1 MYGGQTPAAPS
12 YSEGEKMMTD
22 IQIFQNEQFGEV
34 RTILEGET
42 LLFCGS
48 DVARALG
55 YAIPSKAVHT
65 HCKGVSKMEAPSRG
79 GTQTMLFI
87 PEGDVY
93 RLIVRSKLPAAEKFE
108 HWLFD
113 EVVPTIRKTGM
124 YATPATV
131 EAMLANPD
139 TMIQVL
145 QAFKDEREQR
155 LALQMQAIEDAPKV
169 AFADAVETSTDSCL
183 VGQLAKIIRQNG
195 YEIGANRLFEYL
207 RKEGYLCK
215 AGSNRNMPTQR
226 SMEAGWFEV
235 KESVLENPDGS
246 IRVVRTPK
254 VTGKGQIFFVNK
266 FLRPETV
273 RSETVP
279 DTRESVPEMQDTP
292 PCHCLDAGIALYDA
306 SRRARED

>member
-1 MYGGQTPAAPS
+1 MAGRLPLRPPILKEAKVT
-12 YSEGEKMMTD
+12 TD
-22 IQIFQNEQFGEV
+22 IQIFKNEQFGQIRVVERDGEPWFVAVDICGALDIANSRDALTRIDEDEKGVALTDTLGGAQEV
-34 RTILEGET
+34 AVVNEPGLYS
-42 LLFCGS
+42 LVLGS
-48 DVARALG
+48 RKSEARAFKRW
-55 YAIPSKAVHT
+55 IT
-65 HCKGVSKMEAPSRG
+65 HEV
-79 GTQTMLFI
+79 
-87 PEGDVY
+87 
-93 RLIVRSKLPAAEKFE
+93 LPA
-108 HWLFD
+108 
-113 EVVPTIRKTGM
+113 IRKTGM

-155 LALQMQAIEDAPKV
+155 LALETRVVADAPKV

-207 RKEGYLCK
+207 RKDGYLCR

-254 VTGKGQIFFVNK
+254 VTGKGQIYFVNK
-266 FLRPETV
+266 FLRPEAV
-273 RSETVP
+273 RSESASG
-279 DTRESVPEMQDTP
+279 TREVT
-292 PCHCLDAGIALYDA
+292 I
-306 SRRARED
+306 

>member
-1 MYGGQTPAAPS
+1 MAGRLPPRPS
-12 YSEGEKMMTD
+12 ILKEEKLATD
-22 IQIFQNEQFGEV
+22 IQIFKNEQFGQIRVVERDGEPWFVAVDICGALDIANSRDALTRIDEDEKGVALTDTLGGAQEV
-34 RTILEGET
+34 AVVNEPGLYS
-42 LLFCGS
+42 LVLGS
-48 DVARALG
+48 RKSEARAFKRWITHDV
-55 YAIPSKAVHT
+55 IPA
-65 HCKGVSKMEAPSRG
+65 
-79 GTQTMLFI
+79 
-87 PEGDVY
+87 
-93 RLIVRSKLPAAEKFE
+93 
-108 HWLFD
+108 
-113 EVVPTIRKTGM
+113 IRKTGM

-155 LALQMQAIEDAPKV
+155 LALETRVVADAPKV

-207 RKEGYLCK
+207 RKEGYLCR

-254 VTGKGQIFFVNK
+254 VTGKGQIYFVNK
-266 FLRPETV
+266 FLRPEAV
-273 RSETVP
+273 RSESASG
-279 DTRESVPEMQDTP
+279 TREGT
-292 PCHCLDAGIALYDA
+292 I
-306 SRRARED
+306 

>member
-1 MYGGQTPAAPS
+1 MAGRLPPRPPILK
-12 YSEGEKMMTD
+12 EEKLTTD
-22 IQIFQNEQFGEV
+22 IQIFKNEQFGQIRVVERDGEPWFVAVDICGALDIANSRDALTRIDEDEKGVALTDTLGGAQEV
-34 RTILEGET
+34 AVVNEPGLYS
-42 LLFCGS
+42 LVLGS
-48 DVARALG
+48 RKSEARAFKRWITHDV
-55 YAIPSKAVHT
+55 IPA
-65 HCKGVSKMEAPSRG
+65 
-79 GTQTMLFI
+79 
-87 PEGDVY
+87 
-93 RLIVRSKLPAAEKFE
+93 
-108 HWLFD
+108 
-113 EVVPTIRKTGM
+113 IRKTGM

-155 LALQMQAIEDAPKV
+155 LALETRVVADAPKV

-207 RKEGYLCK
+207 RKEGYLCR

-226 SMEAGWFEV
+226 SMEAGWFKV

-254 VTGKGQIFFVNK
+254 VTGKGQIYFVNK
-266 FLRPETV
+266 FLRPEAV
-273 RSETVP
+273 RSESASG
-279 DTRESVPEMQDTP
+279 TREGT
-292 PCHCLDAGIALYDA
+292 I
-306 SRRARED
+306 

>member
-1 MYGGQTPAAPS
+1 MAGRLPPRPS
-12 YSEGEKMMTD
+12 ILKEEKLATD
-22 IQIFQNEQFGEV
+22 IQIFKNEQFGQIRVVERDGEPWFVAVDICGALDIANSRDALTRIDEDEKGVALTDTLGGAQEV
-34 RTILEGET
+34 AVVNEPGLYS
-42 LLFCGS
+42 LVLGS
-48 DVARALG
+48 RKSEARAFKRWITHDV
-55 YAIPSKAVHT
+55 IPA
-65 HCKGVSKMEAPSRG
+65 
-79 GTQTMLFI
+79 
-87 PEGDVY
+87 
-93 RLIVRSKLPAAEKFE
+93 
-108 HWLFD
+108 
-113 EVVPTIRKTGM
+113 IRKTGM

-155 LALQMQAIEDAPKV
+155 LALETRVVADAPKV

-207 RKEGYLCK
+207 RKEGYLCR

-254 VTGKGQIFFVNK
+254 VTGKGQIYFVNK
-266 FLRPETV
+266 FLRPEAV
-273 RSETVP
+273 RSESASG
-279 DTRESVPEMQDTP
+279 TREGS
-292 PCHCLDAGIALYDA
+292 I
-306 SRRARED
+306 

>member
-1 MYGGQTPAAPS
+1 MAGRLPPRPS
-12 YSEGEKMMTD
+12 ILKEEKLATD
-22 IQIFQNEQFGEV
+22 IQIFKNEQFGQIRVVERDGDPWFVAVDICGALDIANSRDALTRIDEDEKGVALTDTLGGAQEV
-34 RTILEGET
+34 AVVNEPGLYS
-42 LLFCGS
+42 LVLGS
-48 DVARALG
+48 RKSEARAFKRWITHDV
-55 YAIPSKAVHT
+55 IPA
-65 HCKGVSKMEAPSRG
+65 
-79 GTQTMLFI
+79 
-87 PEGDVY
+87 
-93 RLIVRSKLPAAEKFE
+93 
-108 HWLFD
+108 
-113 EVVPTIRKTGM
+113 IRKTGM
-124 YATPATV
+124 YATPTTV

-155 LALQMQAIEDAPKV
+155 LALETRVVADAPKV

-207 RKEGYLCK
+207 RKEGYLCR

-254 VTGKGQIFFVNK
+254 VTGKGQIYFVNK
-266 FLRPETV
+266 FLRPEAV
-273 RSETVP
+273 RSESASG
-279 DTRESVPEMQDTP
+279 TREGT
-292 PCHCLDAGIALYDA
+292 I
-306 SRRARED
+306 

>member
-1 MYGGQTPAAPS
+1 MAGRLPPRPS
-12 YSEGEKMMTD
+12 ILKEEKLATD
-22 IQIFQNEQFGEV
+22 IQIFKNEQFGQIRVVERDGEPWFVAVDICGALDIANSRDALTRIDEDEKGVVLTDTLGGAQEV
-34 RTILEGET
+34 AVVNEPGLYS
-42 LLFCGS
+42 LVLGS
-48 DVARALG
+48 RKSEARAFKRWITHDV
-55 YAIPSKAVHT
+55 IPA
-65 HCKGVSKMEAPSRG
+65 
-79 GTQTMLFI
+79 
-87 PEGDVY
+87 
-93 RLIVRSKLPAAEKFE
+93 
-108 HWLFD
+108 
-113 EVVPTIRKTGM
+113 IRKTGM

-155 LALQMQAIEDAPKV
+155 LALETRVVADAPKV

-207 RKEGYLCK
+207 RKEGYLCR

-254 VTGKGQIFFVNK
+254 VTGKGQIYFVNK
-266 FLRPETV
+266 FLHPEAV
-273 RSETVP
+273 RSESASG
-279 DTRESVPEMQDTP
+279 TREGT
-292 PCHCLDAGIALYDA
+292 I
-306 SRRARED
+306 

>member
-1 MYGGQTPAAPS
+1 MAGRLPPRPPILK
-12 YSEGEKMMTD
+12 EEKLTTD
-22 IQIFQNEQFGEV
+22 IQIFKNEQFGQIRVVERDGEPWFVAVDICGALDIANSRDALTRIDEDEKGVALTDTLGGAQEV
-34 RTILEGET
+34 AVVNEPGLYS
-42 LLFCGS
+42 LVLGS
-48 DVARALG
+48 RKSEARAFKRWITHDV
-55 YAIPSKAVHT
+55 IPA
-65 HCKGVSKMEAPSRG
+65 
-79 GTQTMLFI
+79 
-87 PEGDVY
+87 
-93 RLIVRSKLPAAEKFE
+93 
-108 HWLFD
+108 
-113 EVVPTIRKTGM
+113 IRKTGM

-155 LALQMQAIEDAPKV
+155 LALETRVVADAPKV

-207 RKEGYLCK
+207 RKEGYLCR

-254 VTGKGQIFFVNK
+254 VTGKGQIYFMNK
-266 FLRPETV
+266 FLRPEAV
-273 RSETVP
+273 RSESASG
-279 DTRESVPEMQDTP
+279 TREGT
-292 PCHCLDAGIALYDA
+292 I
-306 SRRARED
+306 

>member
-1 MYGGQTPAAPS
+1 MAGRLPPRPS
-12 YSEGEKMMTD
+12 ILKEEKLATD
-22 IQIFQNEQFGEV
+22 IQIFKNEQFGQIRVVERDGEPWFVAVDICGALDIANSRDALTRIDEDEKGVALTDTLGGAQEV
-34 RTILEGET
+34 AVVNEPGLYS
-42 LLFCGS
+42 LVLGS
-48 DVARALG
+48 RKSEARAFKRWITHDV
-55 YAIPSKAVHT
+55 IPA
-65 HCKGVSKMEAPSRG
+65 
-79 GTQTMLFI
+79 
-87 PEGDVY
+87 
-93 RLIVRSKLPAAEKFE
+93 
-108 HWLFD
+108 
-113 EVVPTIRKTGM
+113 IRKTGM

-155 LALQMQAIEDAPKV
+155 LALETKVVADAPKV

-207 RKEGYLCK
+207 RKDGYLCR

-254 VTGKGQIFFVNK
+254 VTGKGQIYFVNK
-266 FLRPETV
+266 FLRPEAV
-273 RSETVP
+273 RSESASG
-279 DTRESVPEMQDTP
+279 TREGT
-292 PCHCLDAGIALYDA
+292 I
-306 SRRARED
+306 

>member
-1 MYGGQTPAAPS
+1 MAGRLPPRPS
-12 YSEGEKMMTD
+12 ILKEEKLATD
-22 IQIFQNEQFGEV
+22 IQIFKNEQFGQIRVVERDGEPWFVAVDICGALDIANSRDALTRIDEDEKGVALTDTLGGAQEV
-34 RTILEGET
+34 AVVNEPGLYS
-42 LLFCGS
+42 LVLGS
-48 DVARALG
+48 RKSEARAFKRWITHDV
-55 YAIPSKAVHT
+55 IPA
-65 HCKGVSKMEAPSRG
+65 
-79 GTQTMLFI
+79 
-87 PEGDVY
+87 
-93 RLIVRSKLPAAEKFE
+93 
-108 HWLFD
+108 
-113 EVVPTIRKTGM
+113 IRKTGM

-155 LALQMQAIEDAPKV
+155 LALETRVVADAPKV

-207 RKEGYLCK
+207 RKDGYLCRV
-215 AGSNRNMPTQR
+215 GSNRNMPTQR

-254 VTGKGQIFFVNK
+254 VTGKGQIYFVSQQ
-266 FLRPETV
+266 PT
-273 RSETVP
+273 T
-279 DTRESVPEMQDTP
+279 
-292 PCHCLDAGIALYDA
+292 
-306 SRRARED
+306 

>member
-1 MYGGQTPAAPS
+1 MAGRLPPRPPILK
-12 YSEGEKMMTD
+12 EEKLATD
-22 IQIFQNEQFGEV
+22 IQIFKNEQFGQIRVVERDGEPWFVAVDICGALDIANSRDALTRIDEDEKGVALTDTLGGAQEV
-34 RTILEGET
+34 AVVNEPGLYS
-42 LLFCGS
+42 LVLGS
-48 DVARALG
+48 RKSEARAFKRWITHDV
-55 YAIPSKAVHT
+55 IPA
-65 HCKGVSKMEAPSRG
+65 
-79 GTQTMLFI
+79 
-87 PEGDVY
+87 
-93 RLIVRSKLPAAEKFE
+93 
-108 HWLFD
+108 
-113 EVVPTIRKTGM
+113 IRKTGM

-155 LALQMQAIEDAPKV
+155 LALETRVVADAPKV

-207 RKEGYLCK
+207 RKEGYLCR

-254 VTGKGQIFFVNK
+254 VTGKGQIYFVNK
-266 FLRPETV
+266 FLHPEAV
-273 RSETVP
+273 RSESASG
-279 DTRESVPEMQDTP
+279 TR
-292 PCHCLDAGIALYDA
+292 AGTI
-306 SRRARED
+306 

>member
-1 MYGGQTPAAPS
+1 MAGRLPPRPPILK
-12 YSEGEKMMTD
+12 EEKLTTD
-22 IQIFQNEQFGEV
+22 IQIFKNEQFGQIRVVE
-34 RTILEGET
+34 RDGEPW
-42 LLFCGS
+42 FVAVDICG
-48 DVARALG
+48 ALDI
-55 YAIPSKAVHT
+55 ANSRDALTRIDEDE
-65 HCKGVSKMEAPSRG
+65 KGVALTDTLGGAQEVAVVNEPGLYSLVLGSRKSEARVFKRWI
-79 GTQTMLFI
+79 THDVI
-87 PEGDVY
+87 P
-93 RLIVRSKLPAAEKFE
+93 A
-108 HWLFD
+108 
-113 EVVPTIRKTGM
+113 IRKTGM

-155 LALQMQAIEDAPKV
+155 LALETRVVADAPKV

-207 RKEGYLCK
+207 RKEGYLCR

-254 VTGKGQIFFVNK
+254 VTGKGQIYFVNK
-266 FLRPETV
+266 FLRPEAV
-273 RSETVP
+273 RSESASG
-279 DTRESVPEMQDTP
+279 TREGT
-292 PCHCLDAGIALYDA
+292 I
-306 SRRARED
+306 

>member
-1 MYGGQTPAAPS
+1 MAGRLPLRPPILKEAKVT
-12 YSEGEKMMTD
+12 TD
-22 IQIFQNEQFGEV
+22 IQIFKNEQFGQIRVVERDGEPWFVAVDICGALDIANSRDALTRIDEDEKGVALTDTLGGAQEV
-34 RTILEGET
+34 AVVNEPGLYS
-42 LLFCGS
+42 LVLGS
-48 DVARALG
+48 RKSEARAFKRWITHDV
-55 YAIPSKAVHT
+55 IPA
-65 HCKGVSKMEAPSRG
+65 
-79 GTQTMLFI
+79 
-87 PEGDVY
+87 
-93 RLIVRSKLPAAEKFE
+93 
-108 HWLFD
+108 
-113 EVVPTIRKTGM
+113 IRKTGM

-207 RKEGYLCK
+207 RREGYLCK
-215 AGSNRNMPTQR
+215 TGSNRNMPTQR

-254 VTGKGQIFFVNK
+254 VTGKGQIYFINQ
-266 FLRPETV
+266 FLRSEAV
-273 RSETVP
+273 RAGSAP
-279 DTRESVPEMQDTP
+279 DTRESVK
-292 PCHCLDAGIALYDA
+292 
-306 SRRARED
+306 

>member
-1 MYGGQTPAAPS
+1 MAGRLPPRPPILK
-12 YSEGEKMMTD
+12 EEKLTTD
-22 IQIFQNEQFGEV
+22 IQIFKNEQFGQIRVVERDGEPWFVAVDICGALDIANSRDALTRIDEDEKGVALTDTLGGAQEV
-34 RTILEGET
+34 AVVNEPGLYS
-42 LLFCGS
+42 LVLGS
-48 DVARALG
+48 RKSEARAFKRWITHDV
-55 YAIPSKAVHT
+55 IPA
-65 HCKGVSKMEAPSRG
+65 
-79 GTQTMLFI
+79 
-87 PEGDVY
+87 
-93 RLIVRSKLPAAEKFE
+93 
-108 HWLFD
+108 
-113 EVVPTIRKTGM
+113 IRKTGM

-155 LALQMQAIEDAPKV
+155 LALETRVVADAPKV

-207 RKEGYLCK
+207 RKEGYLCR

-254 VTGKGQIFFVNK
+254 VTGKGQIYFVNK
-266 FLRPETV
+266 FLRPEAV
-273 RSETVP
+273 RSESASG
-279 DTRESVPEMQDTP
+279 TREGT
-292 PCHCLDAGIALYDA
+292 I
-306 SRRARED
+306 

>member
-1 MYGGQTPAAPS
+1 MAGRLPPRPS
-12 YSEGEKMMTD
+12 ILKEEKLATD
-22 IQIFQNEQFGEV
+22 IQIFKNEQFGQIRVVERDGEPWFVAVDICGALDIANSRDALTRIDEDEKGVALTDTLGGAQEV
-34 RTILEGET
+34 AVVNEPGLYS
-42 LLFCGS
+42 LVLGS
-48 DVARALG
+48 RKSEARAFKRWITHDV
-55 YAIPSKAVHT
+55 IPA
-65 HCKGVSKMEAPSRG
+65 
-79 GTQTMLFI
+79 
-87 PEGDVY
+87 
-93 RLIVRSKLPAAEKFE
+93 
-108 HWLFD
+108 
-113 EVVPTIRKTGM
+113 IRKTGM

-155 LALQMQAIEDAPKV
+155 LALETRVVADAPKV
-169 AFADAVETSTDSCL
+169 AFAYAVETSTDSCL

-207 RKEGYLCK
+207 RKEGYLCR

-254 VTGKGQIFFVNK
+254 VTGKGQIYFVNK
-266 FLRPETV
+266 FLRPEAV
-273 RSETVP
+273 RSESASG
-279 DTRESVPEMQDTP
+279 TREGT
-292 PCHCLDAGIALYDA
+292 I
-306 SRRARED
+306 

>member
-1 MYGGQTPAAPS
+1 MAGRLPPRPPILK
-12 YSEGEKMMTD
+12 EEKLTTD
-22 IQIFQNEQFGEV
+22 IQIFKNEQFGQIRVVERDGEPWFVAVDICGALDIANSRDALTRIDEDEKGVALTDTLGGAQEV
-34 RTILEGET
+34 AVVNEPGLYS
-42 LLFCGS
+42 LVLGS
-48 DVARALG
+48 RKSEARAFKRWITHDV
-55 YAIPSKAVHT
+55 IPA
-65 HCKGVSKMEAPSRG
+65 
-79 GTQTMLFI
+79 
-87 PEGDVY
+87 
-93 RLIVRSKLPAAEKFE
+93 
-108 HWLFD
+108 
-113 EVVPTIRKTGM
+113 IRKTGM

-155 LALQMQAIEDAPKV
+155 LALETRVVADAPKV

-207 RKEGYLCK
+207 RKEGYLCR

-254 VTGKGQIFFVNK
+254 VTGKGQIYFVNK
-266 FLRPETV
+266 FLHPEAV
-273 RSETVP
+273 RSESASG
-279 DTRESVPEMQDTP
+279 TREV
-292 PCHCLDAGIALYDA
+292 II
-306 SRRARED
+306 

>member
-1 MYGGQTPAAPS
+1 MAGRLPPRLS
-12 YSEGEKMMTD
+12 ILKEEKLATD
-22 IQIFQNEQFGEV
+22 IQIFKNEQFGQIRVVERDGEPWFVAVDICGALDIANSRDALTRIDEDEKGVALTDTLGGAQEV
-34 RTILEGET
+34 AVVNEPGLYS
-42 LLFCGS
+42 LVLGS
-48 DVARALG
+48 RKSEARAFKRWITHDV
-55 YAIPSKAVHT
+55 IPA
-65 HCKGVSKMEAPSRG
+65 
-79 GTQTMLFI
+79 
-87 PEGDVY
+87 
-93 RLIVRSKLPAAEKFE
+93 
-108 HWLFD
+108 
-113 EVVPTIRKTGM
+113 IRKTGM

-155 LALQMQAIEDAPKV
+155 LALETRVVADAPKV

-207 RKEGYLCK
+207 RKEGYLCR

-254 VTGKGQIFFVNK
+254 VTGKGQIYFVNK
-266 FLRPETV
+266 FLHPEAV
-273 RSETVP
+273 RSESASG
-279 DTRESVPEMQDTP
+279 TREGT
-292 PCHCLDAGIALYDA
+292 I
-306 SRRARED
+306 

>member
-1 MYGGQTPAAPS
+1 MAGRLPPRPS
-12 YSEGEKMMTD
+12 ILKEEKLATD
-22 IQIFQNEQFGEV
+22 IQIFKNEQFGQIRVVERDGEPWFVAVDICGALDIANSRDALTRIDEDEKGVALTDTLGGAQEV
-34 RTILEGET
+34 AVVNEPGLYS
-42 LLFCGS
+42 LVLGS
-48 DVARALG
+48 RKSEARAFKRWITHDV
-55 YAIPSKAVHT
+55 IPA
-65 HCKGVSKMEAPSRG
+65 
-79 GTQTMLFI
+79 
-87 PEGDVY
+87 
-93 RLIVRSKLPAAEKFE
+93 
-108 HWLFD
+108 
-113 EVVPTIRKTGM
+113 IRKTGM
-124 YATPATV
+124 YTTPATV

-155 LALQMQAIEDAPKV
+155 LALETRVVADAPKV

-207 RKEGYLCK
+207 RKEGYLCR

-254 VTGKGQIFFVNK
+254 VTGKGQIYFVNK
-266 FLRPETV
+266 FLHPEAV
-273 RSETVP
+273 RSESASG
-279 DTRESVPEMQDTP
+279 TREV
-292 PCHCLDAGIALYDA
+292 II
-306 SRRARED
+306 

>member
-1 MYGGQTPAAPS
+1 MVGRLPPRPS
-12 YSEGEKMMTD
+12 ILKEEKLATD
-22 IQIFQNEQFGEV
+22 IQIFKNEQFGQIRVVERDGEPWFVAVDICGALDIANSRDALTRIDEDEKGVALTDTLGGAQEV
-34 RTILEGET
+34 AVVNEPGLYS
-42 LLFCGS
+42 LVLGS
-48 DVARALG
+48 RKSEARAFKRWITHDV
-55 YAIPSKAVHT
+55 IPA
-65 HCKGVSKMEAPSRG
+65 
-79 GTQTMLFI
+79 
-87 PEGDVY
+87 
-93 RLIVRSKLPAAEKFE
+93 
-108 HWLFD
+108 
-113 EVVPTIRKTGM
+113 IRKTGM

-155 LALQMQAIEDAPKV
+155 LALETRVVADAPKV

-207 RKEGYLCK
+207 RKEGYLCR

-254 VTGKGQIFFVNK
+254 VTGKGQIYFVNK
-266 FLRPETV
+266 FLRPEAV
-273 RSETVP
+273 RSESASG
-279 DTRESVPEMQDTP
+279 TREGT
-292 PCHCLDAGIALYDA
+292 I
-306 SRRARED
+306 

>member
-1 MYGGQTPAAPS
+1 MAGRLPPRPS
-12 YSEGEKMMTD
+12 ILKEEKLATD
-22 IQIFQNEQFGEV
+22 IQIFKNEQFGQIRVVERDGEPWFVAVDICGALDIANSRDALTRIDEDEKGVALTDTLGGAQEV
-34 RTILEGET
+34 AVVNEPGLYS
-42 LLFCGS
+42 LVLGS
-48 DVARALG
+48 RKSEARAFKRWITHDV
-55 YAIPSKAVHT
+55 IPA
-65 HCKGVSKMEAPSRG
+65 
-79 GTQTMLFI
+79 
-87 PEGDVY
+87 
-93 RLIVRSKLPAAEKFE
+93 
-108 HWLFD
+108 
-113 EVVPTIRKTGM
+113 IRKTGM

-155 LALQMQAIEDAPKV
+155 LALETRVVADAPKV

-183 VGQLAKIIRQNG
+183 VGQLAKIIRQIG

-207 RKEGYLCK
+207 RKEGYLCR

-254 VTGKGQIFFVNK
+254 VTGKGQIYFVNK
-266 FLRPETV
+266 FLRPEAV
-273 RSETVP
+273 RSESASG
-279 DTRESVPEMQDTP
+279 TREGT
-292 PCHCLDAGIALYDA
+292 I
-306 SRRARED
+306 

>member
-1 MYGGQTPAAPS
+1 MAGRLPPRPS
-12 YSEGEKMMTD
+12 ILKEEKLATD
-22 IQIFQNEQFGEV
+22 IQIFKNEQFGQIRVVERDGEPWFVAVDICGALDIANSRDALTRIDEDEKGVALTDTLGGAQEV
-34 RTILEGET
+34 AVVNEPGLYS
-42 LLFCGS
+42 LVLGS
-48 DVARALG
+48 RKSEARAFKRWIRHDV
-55 YAIPSKAVHT
+55 IPA
-65 HCKGVSKMEAPSRG
+65 
-79 GTQTMLFI
+79 
-87 PEGDVY
+87 
-93 RLIVRSKLPAAEKFE
+93 
-108 HWLFD
+108 
-113 EVVPTIRKTGM
+113 IRKTGM

-155 LALQMQAIEDAPKV
+155 LALETRVVADAPKV
-169 AFADAVETSTDSCL
+169 AFADALETSTDSCL

-207 RKEGYLCK
+207 RKEGYLCR

-254 VTGKGQIFFVNK
+254 VTGKGQIYFVNK
-266 FLRPETV
+266 FLRPEAV
-273 RSETVP
+273 RSESASG
-279 DTRESVPEMQDTP
+279 TREGT
-292 PCHCLDAGIALYDA
+292 I
-306 SRRARED
+306 

>member
-1 MYGGQTPAAPS
+1 MAGRLPPRPS
-12 YSEGEKMMTD
+12 ILKEEKLATD
-22 IQIFQNEQFGEV
+22 IQIFKNEQFGQIRVVERDGEPWFVAVDICGALDIANSRDALTRIDEDEKGVALTDTLGGAQEV
-34 RTILEGET
+34 AVVNEPGLYS
-42 LLFCGS
+42 LVLGS
-48 DVARALG
+48 RKSEARAFKRWITHDV
-55 YAIPSKAVHT
+55 IPA
-65 HCKGVSKMEAPSRG
+65 
-79 GTQTMLFI
+79 
-87 PEGDVY
+87 
-93 RLIVRSKLPAAEKFE
+93 
-108 HWLFD
+108 
-113 EVVPTIRKTGM
+113 IRKTGM

-155 LALQMQAIEDAPKV
+155 LALETRVVADAPKV

-207 RKEGYLCK
+207 RKEGYLCR

-254 VTGKGQIFFVNK
+254 VTGNGQIYFVNK
-266 FLRPETV
+266 FLRPEAV
-273 RSETVP
+273 RSESASG
-279 DTRESVPEMQDTP
+279 TREGT
-292 PCHCLDAGIALYDA
+292 I
-306 SRRARED
+306 

>member
-1 MYGGQTPAAPS
+1 MAGRLPPRPS
-12 YSEGEKMMTD
+12 ILKEEKLATD
-22 IQIFQNEQFGEV
+22 IQIFKNEQFGQIRVVERDGEPWFVAVDICGALDIANSRDALTRIDEDEKGVALTDTLGGAQEV
-34 RTILEGET
+34 AVVNEPGLYS
-42 LLFCGS
+42 LVLGS
-48 DVARALG
+48 RKSEARAFKRWITHDV
-55 YAIPSKAVHT
+55 IPA
-65 HCKGVSKMEAPSRG
+65 
-79 GTQTMLFI
+79 
-87 PEGDVY
+87 
-93 RLIVRSKLPAAEKFE
+93 
-108 HWLFD
+108 
-113 EVVPTIRKTGM
+113 IRKTGM

-155 LALQMQAIEDAPKV
+155 LALETRVVADAPKV

-207 RKEGYLCK
+207 RKEGYLCR

-254 VTGKGQIFFVNK
+254 VTGKGQIYFVNK
-266 FLRPETV
+266 FLRPEAV
-273 RSETVP
+273 RSESASG
-279 DTRESVPEMQDTP
+279 TREVT
-292 PCHCLDAGIALYDA
+292 I
-306 SRRARED
+306 

>member
-1 MYGGQTPAAPS
+1 MAGRLPPRPPILK
-12 YSEGEKMMTD
+12 EEKLTTD
-22 IQIFQNEQFGEV
+22 IQIFKNEQFGQIRVVERDGEPWFVAVDICGALDIANSRDALTRIDEDEKGVALTDTLGGAQEV
-34 RTILEGET
+34 AVVNEPGLYS
-42 LLFCGS
+42 LVLGS
-48 DVARALG
+48 RKSEARAFKRWITHDV
-55 YAIPSKAVHT
+55 IPA
-65 HCKGVSKMEAPSRG
+65 
-79 GTQTMLFI
+79 
-87 PEGDVY
+87 
-93 RLIVRSKLPAAEKFE
+93 
-108 HWLFD
+108 
-113 EVVPTIRKTGM
+113 IRKTGM

-155 LALQMQAIEDAPKV
+155 LALETRVVADAPKV

-207 RKEGYLCK
+207 RKEGYLCR

-254 VTGKGQIFFVNK
+254 VTGKGQIYFVNK
-266 FLRPETV
+266 FLRPEAV
-273 RSETVP
+273 RSESASGK
-279 DTRESVPEMQDTP
+279 REGT
-292 PCHCLDAGIALYDA
+292 I
-306 SRRARED
+306 

>member
-1 MYGGQTPAAPS
+1 MAGRLPPRPPILKEIKLT
-12 YSEGEKMMTD
+12 TD
-22 IQIFQNEQFGEV
+22 IQIFQNEQFGQIRVVERDGEPWFVAVDICGALDIANSRDALTRIDEDEKGVALTDTLGGAQEV
-34 RTILEGET
+34 AVVNEPGLYS
-42 LLFCGS
+42 LVLGS
-48 DVARALG
+48 RKSEARAFKRWITHDV
-55 YAIPSKAVHT
+55 IPA
-65 HCKGVSKMEAPSRG
+65 
-79 GTQTMLFI
+79 
-87 PEGDVY
+87 
-93 RLIVRSKLPAAEKFE
+93 
-108 HWLFD
+108 
-113 EVVPTIRKTGM
+113 IRKTGM

-207 RKEGYLCK
+207 RREGYLCK
-215 AGSNRNMPTQR
+215 TGSNRNMPTQR

-254 VTGKGQIFFVNK
+254 VTGKGQIYFINQ
-266 FLRPETV
+266 FLRSEAV
-273 RSETVP
+273 RAGSAP
-279 DTRESVPEMQDTP
+279 DTRESVK
-292 PCHCLDAGIALYDA
+292 
-306 SRRARED
+306 

>member
-1 MYGGQTPAAPS
+1 MAGRLPPRPPILK
-12 YSEGEKMMTD
+12 EEKLTTD
-22 IQIFQNEQFGEV
+22 IQIFKNEQFGQI
-34 RTILEGET
+34 RTLVENDKV
-42 LLFCGS
+42 LFCGS
-48 DVARALG
+48 DIARALG
-55 YAIPSKAVHT
+55 YARPSEAVAT
-65 HCKGVSKMEAPSRG
+65 HAKGTVKRRTLTNG
-79 GTQTMLFI
+79 GEQEMGFI
-87 PEGDVY
+87 TEGDVY
-93 RLIVRSKLPAAEKFE
+93 RLIIRSKLPAAEHFE
-108 HWLFD
+108 RWVFD
-113 EVVPTIRKTGM
+113 EVLPAIRKTGM

-155 LALQMQAIEDAPKV
+155 LALETRVVADAPKV

-207 RKEGYLCK
+207 RKEGYLCR

-254 VTGKGQIFFVNK
+254 VTGKGQIYFVNK
-266 FLRPETV
+266 FLRPEAV
-273 RSETVP
+273 RSESASG
-279 DTRESVPEMQDTP
+279 TREGT
-292 PCHCLDAGIALYDA
+292 I
-306 SRRARED
+306 

>member
-1 MYGGQTPAAPS
+1 MAGRLPPRPS
-12 YSEGEKMMTD
+12 ILKEEKLATD
-22 IQIFQNEQFGEV
+22 IQIFKNEQFGQIRVVERDGESWFVAGDICGALDIANSRDALTRIDEDEKGVALTDTLGGAQEV
-34 RTILEGET
+34 AVVNEPGLYS
-42 LLFCGS
+42 LVLGS
-48 DVARALG
+48 RKSEARAFKRWITHDV
-55 YAIPSKAVHT
+55 IPA
-65 HCKGVSKMEAPSRG
+65 
-79 GTQTMLFI
+79 
-87 PEGDVY
+87 
-93 RLIVRSKLPAAEKFE
+93 
-108 HWLFD
+108 
-113 EVVPTIRKTGM
+113 IRKTGM

-155 LALQMQAIEDAPKV
+155 LALETRVVADAPKV

-207 RKEGYLCK
+207 RKEGYLCR

-254 VTGKGQIFFVNK
+254 VTGKGQIYFVNK
-266 FLRPETV
+266 FLHPEAV
-273 RSETVP
+273 RSESASG
-279 DTRESVPEMQDTP
+279 TREGT
-292 PCHCLDAGIALYDA
+292 I
-306 SRRARED
+306 

>member
-1 MYGGQTPAAPS
+1 MAGRLPPRPS
-12 YSEGEKMMTD
+12 ILKEEKLATD
-22 IQIFQNEQFGEV
+22 IQIFKNEQFGQIRVVERDGEPWFVAVDICGALDIANSRDALTRIDEDEKGVALTDTLGGAQEV
-34 RTILEGET
+34 AVVNEPGLYS
-42 LLFCGS
+42 LVLGS
-48 DVARALG
+48 RKSEARAFKRWITHDV
-55 YAIPSKAVHT
+55 IPA
-65 HCKGVSKMEAPSRG
+65 
-79 GTQTMLFI
+79 
-87 PEGDVY
+87 
-93 RLIVRSKLPAAEKFE
+93 
-108 HWLFD
+108 
-113 EVVPTIRKTGM
+113 IRKTGM

-155 LALQMQAIEDAPKV
+155 LALETRVVADAPKV

-207 RKEGYLCK
+207 RKEGYLCR

-226 SMEAGWFEV
+226 SMEAGWFEA

-254 VTGKGQIFFVNK
+254 VTGKGQIYFVNK
-266 FLRPETV
+266 FLRPEAV
-273 RSETVP
+273 RSESASG
-279 DTRESVPEMQDTP
+279 TREGT
-292 PCHCLDAGIALYDA
+292 I
-306 SRRARED
+306 

>member
-1 MYGGQTPAAPS
+1 MAGRLPPRLPILKEIKLT
-12 YSEGEKMMTD
+12 TD
-22 IQIFQNEQFGEV
+22 IQIFQNEQFGQIRVVERDGEPWFVAVDICGALDIANSRDALTRIDEDEKGVALTDTLGGAQEV
-34 RTILEGET
+34 AVVNEPGLYS
-42 LLFCGS
+42 LVLGS
-48 DVARALG
+48 RKSEARAFKRWITHDV
-55 YAIPSKAVHT
+55 IPA
-65 HCKGVSKMEAPSRG
+65 
-79 GTQTMLFI
+79 
-87 PEGDVY
+87 
-93 RLIVRSKLPAAEKFE
+93 
-108 HWLFD
+108 
-113 EVVPTIRKTGM
+113 IRKTGM

-207 RKEGYLCK
+207 RREGYLCK
-215 AGSNRNMPTQR
+215 TGSNRNMPTQR

-254 VTGKGQIFFVNK
+254 VTGKGQIYFINQ
-266 FLRPETV
+266 FLRSEAV
-273 RSETVP
+273 RAGSAP
-279 DTRESVPEMQDTP
+279 DTRESVK
-292 PCHCLDAGIALYDA
+292 
-306 SRRARED
+306 

>member
-1 MYGGQTPAAPS
+1 MAGRLPPRPPILK
-12 YSEGEKMMTD
+12 EEKLTTD
-22 IQIFQNEQFGEV
+22 IQIFKNEQFGQIRVVERDGEPWFVAVDICGALDIANSRDALTRIDEDEKGVALTDTLGGAQEV
-34 RTILEGET
+34 AVVNEPGLYS
-42 LLFCGS
+42 LVLGS
-48 DVARALG
+48 RKSEARAFKRWITHDV
-55 YAIPSKAVHT
+55 IPA
-65 HCKGVSKMEAPSRG
+65 
-79 GTQTMLFI
+79 
-87 PEGDVY
+87 
-93 RLIVRSKLPAAEKFE
+93 
-108 HWLFD
+108 
-113 EVVPTIRKTGM
+113 IRKTGM

-155 LALQMQAIEDAPKV
+155 LALETRVVADAPKV

-207 RKEGYLCK
+207 RKEGYLCR

-254 VTGKGQIFFVNK
+254 VTGKGQIYFVNK
-266 FLRPETV
+266 FLRPEAV
-273 RSETVP
+273 RSESASG
-279 DTRESVPEMQDTP
+279 TREVT
-292 PCHCLDAGIALYDA
+292 I
-306 SRRARED
+306 

>member
-1 MYGGQTPAAPS
+1 MAGRLPPRPS
-12 YSEGEKMMTD
+12 ILKEEKLATD
-22 IQIFQNEQFGEV
+22 IQIFKNEQFGQIRVVERDGEPWFVAVDICGALDIANSRDALTRIDEDEKGVALTDTLGGAQEV
-34 RTILEGET
+34 AVVNEPGLYS
-42 LLFCGS
+42 LVLGS
-48 DVARALG
+48 RKSEARAFKRWITHDV
-55 YAIPSKAVHT
+55 IPA
-65 HCKGVSKMEAPSRG
+65 
-79 GTQTMLFI
+79 
-87 PEGDVY
+87 
-93 RLIVRSKLPAAEKFE
+93 
-108 HWLFD
+108 
-113 EVVPTIRKTGM
+113 IRKTGM

-155 LALQMQAIEDAPKV
+155 LALETRVVADAPKV

-207 RKEGYLCK
+207 RKEGYLCR

-254 VTGKGQIFFVNK
+254 VTGKGQIYFVNK
-266 FLRPETV
+266 FLHPEAV
-273 RSETVP
+273 RSESASG
-279 DTRESVPEMQDTP
+279 TREVT
-292 PCHCLDAGIALYDA
+292 I
-306 SRRARED
+306 

>member
-1 MYGGQTPAAPS
+1 MAGRLPPRPPILK
-12 YSEGEKMMTD
+12 EEKLITD
-22 IQIFQNEQFGEV
+22 IQIFKNEQFGQIRVVERDGEPWFVAVDICGALDIANSRDALTRIDEDEKGVALTDTLGGAQEV
-34 RTILEGET
+34 AVVNEPGLYS
-42 LLFCGS
+42 LVLGS
-48 DVARALG
+48 RKSEARAFKRWITHDV
-55 YAIPSKAVHT
+55 IPA
-65 HCKGVSKMEAPSRG
+65 
-79 GTQTMLFI
+79 
-87 PEGDVY
+87 
-93 RLIVRSKLPAAEKFE
+93 
-108 HWLFD
+108 
-113 EVVPTIRKTGM
+113 IRKTGM

-155 LALQMQAIEDAPKV
+155 LALETRVVADAPKV

-207 RKEGYLCK
+207 RKEGYLCR

-254 VTGKGQIFFVNK
+254 VTGKGQIYFVNK
-266 FLRPETV
+266 FLRPEAV
-273 RSETVP
+273 RSESASG
-279 DTRESVPEMQDTP
+279 TREGT
-292 PCHCLDAGIALYDA
+292 I
-306 SRRARED
+306 

>member
-1 MYGGQTPAAPS
+1 MAGRLPPRPPILK
-12 YSEGEKMMTD
+12 EEKLTTD
-22 IQIFQNEQFGEV
+22 IQIFKNEQFGQIRVVERDGEPWFVAVDICGALDIANSRDALTRIDEDEKGVALTDTLGGAQEV
-34 RTILEGET
+34 AVVNEPGLYS
-42 LLFCGS
+42 LVLGS
-48 DVARALG
+48 RKSEARAFKRWITHDV
-55 YAIPSKAVHT
+55 IPA
-65 HCKGVSKMEAPSRG
+65 
-79 GTQTMLFI
+79 
-87 PEGDVY
+87 
-93 RLIVRSKLPAAEKFE
+93 
-108 HWLFD
+108 
-113 EVVPTIRKTGM
+113 IRKTGM

-155 LALQMQAIEDAPKV
+155 LALETRVVADAPKV
-169 AFADAVETSTDSCL
+169 AFADAEETSTDSCL

-207 RKEGYLCK
+207 RKEGYLCR

-254 VTGKGQIFFVNK
+254 VTGKGQIYFVNK
-266 FLRPETV
+266 FLRPEAV
-273 RSETVP
+273 RSESASG
-279 DTRESVPEMQDTP
+279 TREGT
-292 PCHCLDAGIALYDA
+292 I
-306 SRRARED
+306 

>member
-1 MYGGQTPAAPS
+1 MAGRLPPRPS
-12 YSEGEKMMTD
+12 ILKEEKLATD
-22 IQIFQNEQFGEV
+22 IQIFKNEQFGQIRVVERDGEPWFVAVDICGALDIANSRDALTRIDEDEKGVALTDTLGGAQEV
-34 RTILEGET
+34 AVVNEPGLYS
-42 LLFCGS
+42 LVLGS
-48 DVARALG
+48 RKSEARAFKRWITHDV
-55 YAIPSKAVHT
+55 IPA
-65 HCKGVSKMEAPSRG
+65 
-79 GTQTMLFI
+79 
-87 PEGDVY
+87 
-93 RLIVRSKLPAAEKFE
+93 
-108 HWLFD
+108 
-113 EVVPTIRKTGM
+113 IRKTGM

-155 LALQMQAIEDAPKV
+155 LALETRVVADAPKV

-207 RKEGYLCK
+207 RKEGYLCR

-254 VTGKGQIFFVNK
+254 VTGKGQIYFVNK
-266 FLRPETV
+266 FLRPEAV
-273 RSETVP
+273 RSESTSG
-279 DTRESVPEMQDTP
+279 TREGT
-292 PCHCLDAGIALYDA
+292 I
-306 SRRARED
+306 

>member
-1 MYGGQTPAAPS
+1 MAGRLPPRPS
-12 YSEGEKMMTD
+12 ILKEEKLATD
-22 IQIFQNEQFGEV
+22 IQIFKNEQFGQIRVVERDGEPWFVAVDICGALDIANSRDALTRIDEDEKGVALTDTLGGAQEV
-34 RTILEGET
+34 AVVNEPGLYS
-42 LLFCGS
+42 LVLGS
-48 DVARALG
+48 RKSEARAFKRWITHDV
-55 YAIPSKAVHT
+55 IPA
-65 HCKGVSKMEAPSRG
+65 
-79 GTQTMLFI
+79 
-87 PEGDVY
+87 
-93 RLIVRSKLPAAEKFE
+93 
-108 HWLFD
+108 
-113 EVVPTIRKTGM
+113 IRKTGM

-131 EAMLANPD
+131 ETMLANPD

-155 LALQMQAIEDAPKV
+155 LALETRIVADAPKV

-207 RKEGYLCK
+207 RKEGYLCR

-254 VTGKGQIFFVNK
+254 VTGKGQIYFVNK
-266 FLRPETV
+266 FLHPEAV
-273 RSETVP
+273 RSESASG
-279 DTRESVPEMQDTP
+279 TREGT
-292 PCHCLDAGIALYDA
+292 I
-306 SRRARED
+306 

>member
-1 MYGGQTPAAPS
+1 MAGRLPPRPPILK
-12 YSEGEKMMTD
+12 EEKLTTD
-22 IQIFQNEQFGEV
+22 IQIFKNEQFGQIRVVERDGEPWFVAVDICGALDIANSRDALTRIDEDEKGVALTDTLGGAQEV
-34 RTILEGET
+34 AVVNEPGLYS
-42 LLFCGS
+42 LVLGS
-48 DVARALG
+48 RKSEARAFKRWITHDV
-55 YAIPSKAVHT
+55 IPA
-65 HCKGVSKMEAPSRG
+65 
-79 GTQTMLFI
+79 
-87 PEGDVY
+87 
-93 RLIVRSKLPAAEKFE
+93 
-108 HWLFD
+108 
-113 EVVPTIRKTGM
+113 IRKTGM

-155 LALQMQAIEDAPKV
+155 LALETRVVADAPKV

-207 RKEGYLCK
+207 RKEGYLCR

-254 VTGKGQIFFVNK
+254 VTGKGQIYFVNK
-266 FLRPETV
+266 FLHPEAV
-273 RSETVP
+273 RSESASG
-279 DTRESVPEMQDTP
+279 TREGT
-292 PCHCLDAGIALYDA
+292 I
-306 SRRARED
+306 

>member
-1 MYGGQTPAAPS
+1 MAGRLPPRPPILK
-12 YSEGEKMMTD
+12 EEKLTTD
-22 IQIFQNEQFGEV
+22 IQIFKNEQFGQIRVVERDGEPWFVAVDICGALDIANSRDALTRIDEDEKGVALTDTLGGAQEV
-34 RTILEGET
+34 AVVNEPGLYS
-42 LLFCGS
+42 LVLGS
-48 DVARALG
+48 RKSEARAFKRWITHDV
-55 YAIPSKAVHT
+55 IPA
-65 HCKGVSKMEAPSRG
+65 
-79 GTQTMLFI
+79 
-87 PEGDVY
+87 
-93 RLIVRSKLPAAEKFE
+93 
-108 HWLFD
+108 
-113 EVVPTIRKTGM
+113 IRKTGM

-155 LALQMQAIEDAPKV
+155 LALETRVVADAPKV

-207 RKEGYLCK
+207 CKEGYLCR

-254 VTGKGQIFFVNK
+254 VTGKGQIYFVNK
-266 FLRPETV
+266 FLRPEAV
-273 RSETVP
+273 RSESASG
-279 DTRESVPEMQDTP
+279 TREGT
-292 PCHCLDAGIALYDA
+292 I
-306 SRRARED
+306 